1 MDKLNNLKNRLNS
14 LVIFRNLLEN
24 PLIKKLN
31 EFLLTLHND
40 GEKSVKIDRYCDF
53 VSELYSHGENLTEY
67 VFKILS
73 EDENSYVKKRGEGI
87 SAGIH
92 ETECLANEL
101 AVLNEVGKLSSQCL
115 TDKIGFDDFLP
126 KYQICDM
133 DYSQLYAERL
143 LKIRQI
149 GFGMYSTHHIFVMGK
164 NDLEPVSYPDPIRL
178 SQLSGYDEERRE
190 VIENTLAHI
199 NGRPANNCLLYGDCG
214 TGKSSTVKAIANEY
228 KDLGLRLIEIKK
240 KQLHLI
246 PKIIEKIGRNPLK
259 FILFIDDLSFSEDDD
274 DYAALKAAL
283 EGSVSSNSPN
293 MIIYATSNRR
303 HLVKETFSSRQGD
316 EIHFNDTVQEFMSL
330 SERFGLTVTF
340 MKPDKKLY
348 LDIVKNLAVQYG
360 IELDEKELFIKA
372 EAFALSRS
380 GRSPRCAK
388 QFIEHLKGLEEY
400 EM

>member
-31 EFLLTLHND
+31 EFLLTLHNNS
-40 GEKSVKIDRYCDF
+40 EQSEKIDRYCAF

-87 SAGIH
+87 TAGIH

-101 AVLNEVGKLSSQCL
+101 AVLNEVGKLSCEWL
-115 TDKIGFDDFLP
+115 TDKIGFNDFLP

-149 GFGMYSTHHIFVMGK
+149 GFGVYSTNHIFVMGE

-178 SQLSGYDEERRE
+178 SQLSGYDEERQE

-360 IELDEKELFIKA
+360 IELDEKELFMKA

>member
-31 EFLLTLHND
+31 EFLLTLHNNS
-40 GEKSVKIDRYCDF
+40 EQSEKIDRYCAF

-87 SAGIH
+87 TAGIH

-101 AVLNEVGKLSSQCL
+101 AVLNEVGKLSCEWL
-115 TDKIGFDDFLP
+115 TDKIGFNDFLP

-149 GFGMYSTHHIFVMGK
+149 GFGVYSTNHIFVMGE

-178 SQLSGYDEERRE
+178 SQLSGYDEERQE

-340 MKPDKKLY
+340 IKPDKKLY

-360 IELDEKELFIKA
+360 IELDEKELFMKA

>member
-1 MDKLNNLKNRLNS
+1 MNSLQNLKNKLSS
-14 LVIFRNLLEN
+14 LVIFRNILEN
-24 PLIKKLN
+24 PLFIKLDKLITVLEADTN
-31 EFLLTLHND
+31 QSD
-40 GEKSVKIDRYCDF
+40 KIDSYCDF
-53 VSELYSHGENLTEY
+53 VAELYKNGENLTEY
-67 VFKILS
+67 VFKIIS
-73 EDENSYVKKRGEGI
+73 ADENSYVKKRGEKTDV
-87 SAGIH
+87 GIH
-92 ETECLANEL
+92 QTECLANEL
-101 AVLNEVGKLSSQCL
+101 AVLEEAGKLTSDYL
-115 TDKIGFDDFLP
+115 TKKIGYDDFLP
-126 KYQICDM
+126 QFDTKEM
-133 DYSQLYAERL
+133 DYSQLYANRL
-143 LKIRQI
+143 LEISRI
-149 GFGMYSTHHIFVMGK
+149 GFGMYSTNHIFIMGK
-164 NDLEPVSYPDPIRL
+164 NGLEPVSYPDPIKL

-246 PKIIEKIGRNPLK
+246 PKIIEKIGKNPLR

-348 LDIVKNLAVQYG
+348 LDIVKNLALQYE
-360 IELDEKELFIKA
+360 IDMEEEILFKKA
-372 EAFALSRS
+372 EAFALNRS

-388 QFIEHLKGLEEY
+388 QFIEHLKGLL
-400 EM
+400 

>member
-31 EFLLTLHND
+31 EFLLTLHNNR
-40 GEKSVKIDRYCDF
+40 EQSEKIDRYCAF

-87 SAGIH
+87 TAGIH

-101 AVLNEVGKLSSQCL
+101 AVLNEVGKLSCEWL
-115 TDKIGFDDFLP
+115 TDKIGFNDFLP

-149 GFGMYSTHHIFVMGK
+149 GFGVYSTNHIFVMGE

-178 SQLSGYDEERRE
+178 SQLSGYDEERQE

-246 PKIIEKIGRNPLK
+246 PKIIEKI
-259 FILFIDDLSFSEDDD
+259 
-274 DYAALKAAL
+274 
-283 EGSVSSNSPN
+283 
-293 MIIYATSNRR
+293 
-303 HLVKETFSSRQGD
+303 
-316 EIHFNDTVQEFMSL
+316 
-330 SERFGLTVTF
+330 
-340 MKPDKKLY
+340 
-348 LDIVKNLAVQYG
+348 
-360 IELDEKELFIKA
+360 
-372 EAFALSRS
+372 
-380 GRSPRCAK
+380 
-388 QFIEHLKGLEEY
+388 
-400 EM
+400 

>member
-31 EFLLTLHND
+31 YFLLALHDNS
-40 GEKSVKIDRYCDF
+40 EQSEKIDRYCAF

-87 SAGIH
+87 TAGIH

-101 AVLNEVGKLSSQCL
+101 AVLNEVGKLSCEWL
-115 TDKIGFDDFLP
+115 TDKIGFNDFLP

-149 GFGMYSTHHIFVMGK
+149 GFGVYSTNHIFVMGE

-178 SQLSGYDEERRE
+178 SQLSGYDEERQE

-340 MKPDKKLY
+340 KKPDKKLY

-360 IELDEKELFIKA
+360 IELDEKELFMKA

>member
-1 MDKLNNLKNRLNS
+1 MDKLNNLKKRLNS

-31 EFLLTLHND
+31 EFLLTLHNNS
-40 GEKSVKIDRYCDF
+40 EQSEKIDRYCAF

-87 SAGIH
+87 TAGIH

-101 AVLNEVGKLSSQCL
+101 AVLNEVGKLSCEWL
-115 TDKIGFDDFLP
+115 TDKIGFNDFLP

-149 GFGMYSTHHIFVMGK
+149 GFGVYSTNHIFVMGE

-178 SQLSGYDEERRE
+178 SQLSGYDEERQE

-360 IELDEKELFIKA
+360 IELDEKELFMKA

>member
-1 MDKLNNLKNRLNS
+1 MEKYLQLKNKLSS

-24 PLIKKLN
+24 PLFVRLRELIEAVTVDN
-31 EFLLTLHND
+31 YCRF
-40 GEKSVKIDRYCDF
+40 VK
-53 VSELYSHGENLTEY
+53 ELYAHSENLTEY
-67 VFKILS
+67 VLELIL
-73 EDENSYVKKRGEGI
+73 EDENSYVVKRGEGI
-87 SAGIH
+87 SAGEL

-101 AVLNEVGKLSSQCL
+101 AILEE
-115 TDKIGFDDFLP
+115 TAKIPYDFFTSEIDYDGFLP
-126 KYQICDM
+126 RYNVSELDF
-133 DYSQLYAERL
+133 SQLYAQRL
-143 LKIRQI
+143 LEIRKI
-149 GFGMYSTHHIFVMGK
+149 GFGKFSTHHVFVMTDD
-164 NDLEPVSYPDPIRL
+164 DLEPVDYPDPISL
-178 SQLSGYDEERRE
+178 SQLSGYEEERKE
-190 VIENTLAHI
+190 VVDNTLALLS
-199 NGRPANNCLLYGDCG
+199 GKPANNCLLYGDCG
-214 TGKSSTVKAIANEY
+214 TGKSSTVKAVANEY
-228 KDLGLRLIEIKK
+228 KYLGLRLIEIKK

-246 PKIIEKIGRNPLK
+246 PKIIEKIAKNPLK

-316 EIHFNDTVQEFMSL
+316 ELHFNDTVQELMSL

-348 LDIVKNLAVQYG
+348 LSIVEALAEKY
-360 IELDEKELFIKA
+360 ELKTPMQEILVRA

-388 QFIEHLKGLEEY
+388 QFVEYLKGSEIIGN
-400 EM
+400 

>member
-1 MDKLNNLKNRLNS
+1 MDGLYNLTNRLNS

-31 EFLLTLHND
+31 DFLWSLHYNMERSD
-40 GEKSVKIDRYCDF
+40 KINRYCDF

-67 VFKILS
+67 VFKLLS

-101 AVLNEVGKLSSQCL
+101 AVLEEIGKLSSEML
-115 TDKIGFDDFLP
+115 IERIDFYDFLP
-126 KYQICDM
+126 KYQISDM
-133 DYSQLYAERL
+133 DYSQLYADRL
-143 LKIRQI
+143 LKIKQI
-149 GFGMYSTHHIFVMGK
+149 GFGMYSTHYIFVMGE
-164 NDLEPVSYPDPIRL
+164 NGLIPVSYPDPIRL

-190 VIENTLAHI
+190 VIENTIAHI
-199 NGRPANNCLLYGDCG
+199 NGKPANNCLLYGDCG

-228 KDLGLRLIEIKK
+228 RDSGLRLIEIKK

-246 PKIIEKIGRNPLK
+246 PEIIEEIGRNPLK

-316 EIHFNDTVQEFMSL
+316 EIHFNDTIQEFMSL

-348 LDIVKNLAVQYG
+348 LDIVKNLAIQYG
-360 IELDEKELFIKA
+360 IHMADDELFRKA

-400 EM
+400 EI

>member
-1 MDKLNNLKNRLNS
+1 MDKLNNLKKRLNS

-31 EFLLTLHND
+31 EFLLTLHNNS
-40 GEKSVKIDRYCDF
+40 EQSEKIDRYCAF

-87 SAGIH
+87 TAGIH

-101 AVLNEVGKLSSQCL
+101 AVLNEVGKLSCEWL
-115 TDKIGFDDFLP
+115 TDKIGFNDFLP

-149 GFGMYSTHHIFVMGK
+149 GFGVYSTNHIFVMGE

-178 SQLSGYDEERRE
+178 SQLSGYDEERQE

-360 IELDEKELFIKA
+360 IELEENELFMKA

>member
-1 MDKLNNLKNRLNS
+1 MEKYLQLKNKLSS

-24 PLIKKLN
+24 PLFVRLRELIEAVTVDN
-31 EFLLTLHND
+31 YCRF
-40 GEKSVKIDRYCDF
+40 VK
-53 VSELYSHGENLTEY
+53 ELYSHSENLTEY
-67 VFKILS
+67 VLELIL
-73 EDENSYVKKRGEGI
+73 EDENSYVVKRGEGI
-87 SAGIH
+87 SAGEL

-101 AVLNEVGKLSSQCL
+101 AILEE
-115 TDKIGFDDFLP
+115 TAKIPYDFFTSEIDYDGFLP
-126 KYQICDM
+126 RYNVSELDF
-133 DYSQLYAERL
+133 SQLYAQRL
-143 LKIRQI
+143 LEIRKI
-149 GFGMYSTHHIFVMGK
+149 GFGKFSTHHVFVMTDD
-164 NDLEPVSYPDPIRL
+164 DLEPVDYPDPISL
-178 SQLSGYDEERRE
+178 SQLSGYEEERKE
-190 VIENTLAHI
+190 VVDNTLALLS
-199 NGRPANNCLLYGDCG
+199 GKPANNCLLYGDCG
-214 TGKSSTVKAIANEY
+214 TGKSSTVKAVANEY
-228 KDLGLRLIEIKK
+228 KYLGLRLIEIKK

-246 PKIIEKIGRNPLK
+246 PKIIEKIAKNPLK

-316 EIHFNDTVQEFMSL
+316 ELHFNDTVQELMSL

-348 LDIVKNLAVQYG
+348 LSIVEALAEKY
-360 IELDEKELFIKA
+360 ELKTPMQEILVRA

-388 QFIEHLKGLEEY
+388 QFVEYLKGSEKN
-400 EM
+400 

>member
-14 LVIFRNLLEN
+14 LVIFRNLFEN

-31 EFLLTLHND
+31 EFLLTLHNNS
-40 GEKSVKIDRYCDF
+40 EQSEKIDSYCAF

-87 SAGIH
+87 TAGIH

-101 AVLNEVGKLSSQCL
+101 AVLNEVGKLSSEWL
-115 TDKIGFDDFLP
+115 TDKIGFNDFLP

-149 GFGMYSTHHIFVMGK
+149 GFGVYSTNHIFVMGE

-178 SQLSGYDEERRE
+178 SQLSGYDEERQE

-360 IELDEKELFIKA
+360 IELDEKELFMKA

>member
-31 EFLLTLHND
+31 EFLLTLHNNS
-40 GEKSVKIDRYCDF
+40 EQSEKIDRYCAF

-87 SAGIH
+87 TAGIH

-101 AVLNEVGKLSSQCL
+101 AVLNEVGKLSCEWL
-115 TDKIGFDDFLP
+115 TDKIGFNDFLP

-149 GFGMYSTHHIFVMGK
+149 GFGVYSTNHIFVMGE

-178 SQLSGYDEERRE
+178 SQLSGYDEERQE

-360 IELDEKELFIKA
+360 IELEEKELFMKA

>member
-14 LVIFRNLLEN
+14 LVIFRNFLEN

-31 EFLLTLHND
+31 EFLLTLHNNS
-40 GEKSVKIDRYCDF
+40 EQSEKIDRYCAF

-87 SAGIH
+87 TVGIH

-101 AVLNEVGKLSSQCL
+101 AVLNEVGKLSCEWL
-115 TDKIGFDDFLP
+115 TDKIGFNDFLP

-149 GFGMYSTHHIFVMGK
+149 GFGVYSTNHIFVMGE

-178 SQLSGYDEERRE
+178 SQLSGYDEERQE

-360 IELDEKELFIKA
+360 IELDEKELFMKA

>member
-31 EFLLTLHND
+31 EFLLALHNNS
-40 GEKSVKIDRYCDF
+40 EQSEKIDRYCAF

-87 SAGIH
+87 TAGIH

-101 AVLNEVGKLSSQCL
+101 AVLNEVGKLSCEWL
-115 TDKIGFDDFLP
+115 TDKIGFNDFLP

-149 GFGMYSTHHIFVMGK
+149 GFGVYSTNHIFVMGK

-178 SQLSGYDEERRE
+178 SQLSGYDEERQE

-360 IELDEKELFIKA
+360 IELDEKELFMKA

-400 EM
+400 EV

>member
-1 MDKLNNLKNRLNS
+1 MERSDKIN
-14 LVIFRNLLEN
+14 
-24 PLIKKLN
+24 
-31 EFLLTLHND
+31 
-40 GEKSVKIDRYCDF
+40 RYCDF

-101 AVLNEVGKLSSQCL
+101 AVLEEIGKLSSEML
-115 TDKIGFDDFLP
+115 IERIDFYDFLP
-126 KYQICDM
+126 KYQISDM
-133 DYSQLYAERL
+133 NFSQLYADRL
-143 LKIRQI
+143 LKIKQI
-149 GFGMYSTHHIFVMGK
+149 GFGMYSTHHIFVMGE
-164 NDLEPVSYPDPIRL
+164 NGLIPVSYPDPIRL

-190 VIENTLAHI
+190 VIENTIAHI
-199 NGRPANNCLLYGDCG
+199 NGKPANNCLLYGDCG

-228 KDLGLRLIEIKK
+228 RDSGLRLIEIKK

-246 PKIIEKIGRNPLK
+246 PEIIEEIGRNPLK

-316 EIHFNDTVQEFMSL
+316 EIHFNDTIQEFMSL

-348 LDIVKNLAVQYG
+348 LDIVKNLAIQYG
-360 IELDEKELFIKA
+360 IHMADDELFRKA

-400 EM
+400 EI

>member
-1 MDKLNNLKNRLNS
+1 MDKFINLTSKLNS
-14 LVIFRNLLEN
+14 LVIFRNLHNN
-24 PLIKKLN
+24 PLIRKLN
-31 EFLLTLHND
+31 DFLSCLNSGPETSDLI
-40 GEKSVKIDRYCDF
+40 GKYCDF
-53 VSELYSHGENLTEY
+53 VSELYAHGENLTEY
-67 VFKILS
+67 VFEILS
-73 EDENSYVKKRGEGI
+73 QDENSYVKKRGEGI
-87 SAGIH
+87 CAGVY

-101 AVLNEVGKLSSQCL
+101 AVLEEIGKLSCETL
-115 TDKIGFDDFLP
+115 IGQIDFDGFLP
-126 KYQICDM
+126 KYQVCDM
-133 DYSQLYAERL
+133 DYSQLYAQRL

-149 GFGMYSTHHIFVMGK
+149 GFGMYSTHHIFVMGE
-164 NDLEPVSYPDPIRL
+164 NDLEPVSYPDPIML

-199 NGRPANNCLLYGDCG
+199 NGKPANNCLLYGDCG

-228 KDLGLRLIEIKK
+228 RHLGLRLIEIKK

-246 PKIIEKIGRNPLK
+246 PKIIEEIGRNPLK

-316 EIHFNDTVQEFMSL
+316 EIHFNDTIQEFMSL

-348 LDIVKNLAVQYG
+348 LDIVKNLAVEYG
-360 IELDEKELFIKA
+360 ISMAEDELFVKA

>member
-1 MDKLNNLKNRLNS
+1 MDGLYNLTNRLNS

-31 EFLLTLHND
+31 DFLWSLHYNMERSD
-40 GEKSVKIDRYCDF
+40 KINRYCDF

-67 VFKILS
+67 VFKLLS

-101 AVLNEVGKLSSQCL
+101 AVLEEIGKLSSEML
-115 TDKIGFDDFLP
+115 IERIDFYDFLP
-126 KYQICDM
+126 KYQISDM
-133 DYSQLYAERL
+133 DYSQLYADRL
-143 LKIRQI
+143 LKIKQI
-149 GFGMYSTHHIFVMGK
+149 GFGMYSTHHIFVMGE
-164 NDLEPVSYPDPIRL
+164 NGLIPVSYPDPIRL

-190 VIENTLAHI
+190 VIENTIAHI
-199 NGRPANNCLLYGDCG
+199 NGKPANNCLLYGDCG

-228 KDLGLRLIEIKK
+228 RDSGLRLIEIKK

-246 PKIIEKIGRNPLK
+246 PEIIEEIGRNPLK

-316 EIHFNDTVQEFMSL
+316 EIHFNDTIQEFMSL

-348 LDIVKNLAVQYG
+348 LDIVKNLAIQYG
-360 IELDEKELFIKA
+360 IHMADDELFRKA

-400 EM
+400 EI